1 MSSLTKTTFVVK
13 TNTAYLN
20 KVNLD
25 VQSKV
30 KLVVNSDRP
39 IDIYVR
45 KADGTSLLEL
55 VEIKATER
63 ELTLDAGR
71 YSFLY
76 FRKKCLMPWKKPKVA
91 TQMEITPVVAG
102 SFHQQMPPAPIM
114 VVPAQLPVG
123 FVPPTPTTPPARP
136 PAVPL
141 PVPAGVSNNNHV
153 VGSQLQT
160 QADANI
166 APSAVTSAFA
176 QDPDNA

>member
-1 MSSLTKTTFVVK
+1 MSSSIKTTFVVK

-25 VQSKV
+25 VQSKI
-30 KLVVNSDRP
+30 KLVVTSDRP

-55 VEIKATER
+55 VQIKATER

-76 FRKKCLMPWKKPKVA
+76 YRKKCLMPWKKPKVA
-91 TQMEITPVVAG
+91 TQMEITPLVA
-102 SFHQQMPPAPIM
+102 SMPQMPSVPIM
-114 VVPAQLPVG
+114 VVPAQLPMG
-123 FVPPTPTTPPARP
+123 FSPPTPITPPSRP

-141 PVPAGVSNNNHV
+141 PIPIGVVNNTHV

-160 QADANI
+160 PTDANL
-166 APSAVTSAFA
+166 APTAVTSAFA
-176 QDPDNA
+176 QEPENA